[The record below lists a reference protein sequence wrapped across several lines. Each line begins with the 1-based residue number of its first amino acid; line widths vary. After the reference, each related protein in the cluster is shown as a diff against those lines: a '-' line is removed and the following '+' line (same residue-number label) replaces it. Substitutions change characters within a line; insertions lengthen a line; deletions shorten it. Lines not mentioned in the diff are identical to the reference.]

1 MLPLYGLSFL
11 LFLATAAGYYVPGIS
26 PNEYEKGAL
35 LEGYSS
41 KSSNALCLHLCVI
54 PVQPA

>member
-1 MLPLYGLSFL
+1 MLPLYGLSCL

-26 PNEYEKGAL
+26 PNEYEEGEL
-35 LEGYSS
+35 LEGFQSHAMRS
-41 KSSNALCLHLCVI
+41 DFICVI